1 MGRKS
6 ARGAV
11 LGFAVSKQKP
21 REVILNPGGG
31 SLRTVIPE
39 LSWRFRAKKWFEK
52 ALQSTITKDD
62 GLQDYINRVSRN
74 LLVGTRVE
82 LFDLI
87 DRSELNGITGFI
99 CDEKDEKNRYPVQLL
114 HAVETRIVKEDDF
127 EIVPPPI
134 YLDEKN
140 FRVLDSA
147 ISADVRC
154 GAKALEDNERDLHLN
169 GYGTPDFLKKQQ
181 GVNSK
186 KSSSGKKIKKRK
198 LK

>member
-1 MGRKS
+1 M
-6 ARGAV
+6 
-11 LGFAVSKQKP
+11 
-21 REVILNPGGG
+21 
-31 SLRTVIPE
+31 
-39 LSWRFRAKKWFEK
+39 
-52 ALQSTITKDD
+52 
-62 GLQDYINRVSRN
+62 
-74 LLVGTRVE
+74 
-82 LFDLI
+82 
-87 DRSELNGITGFI
+87 
-99 CDEKDEKNRYPVQLL
+99 
-114 HAVETRIVKEDDF
+114 KEDDF

-169 GYGTPDFLKKQQ
+169 GYGTPDLLKKQQ

-198 LK
+198 LAVAMMMNSMFHLQKWKRKLNLKLSIF